1 MVYREVQSGVKTYLS
16 HFVFD
21 LFKWFYMPL
30 ETWKFGPIYF
40 YRILFKEHVRR
51 IQART
56 VFPFISTKRD
66 VIYFYNSIEIY
77 LSF

>member
-1 MVYREVQSGVKTYLS
+1 MVYRELQSSVKAYLS

-21 LFKWFYMPL
+21 LFKSFYTPL

-40 YRILFKEHVRR
+40 YRILFKEYVRR

-56 VFPFISTKRD
+56 VFPFIGIKRE

-77 LSF
+77 LRF